1 MIKLELPPKPQ
12 ELTDEVQQLLTDKYK
27 ETGKAVWNEPF
38 IKEALLTMSHRKC
51 AYSESRLQEE
61 GKFMEVEHF
70 KCKNLYPDDVVVW
83 GNLLP
88 SNKKCNGIKGAMD
101 VIATPIVNPLVD
113 TPSDHLCVSGYRYYG
128 KDDKGK
134 LTIKMTA
141 INDRGHFIEPRSRDG
156 ERIIC
161 SLNDNF
167 THLKDVA
174 GNTPIELEK
183 IERIKIILRECDVIH
198 PYSAVLST
206 TILYECP
213 LYKEIKEYLTEKG
226 LWDDELK
233 MIEQEL
239 MAIALPK

>member
-12 ELTDEVQQLLTDKYK
+12 ELTDEVQQQLTEKFK
-27 ETGKAVWNEPF
+27 ATGKSVWNKPF
-38 IKEALLTMSHRKC
+38 IKEALLTMSHYKC

-70 KCKNLYPDDVVVW
+70 KCKSLYPDDVVAW

-88 SNKKCNGIKGAMD
+88 SNKKCNGDKGALD
-101 VIATPIVNPLVD
+101 VITTPIINLLVD
-113 TPSDHLCVSGYRYYG
+113 TPSDHLYVSGYRYED

-134 LTIKMTA
+134 LTLDMIDLNHEDFMIPRYRIGLNI
-141 INDRGHFIEPRSRDG
+141 INL
-156 ERIIC
+156 
-161 SLNDNF
+161 LNDNF
-167 THLKDVA
+167 SHLKDIA
-174 GNTPIELEK
+174 GNVPKERNK
-183 IERIKIILRECDVIH
+183 IERIKIILRECDEHH

-233 MIEQEL
+233 AIEQEL
-239 MAIALPK
+239 MAIALPR